1 MNPEKPSG
9 IIVVDKPSGWT
20 SHDVVNKVR
29 AIFGG
34 IKVGHTG
41 TLDPMATGVLVLM
54 IGSATKTAPG
64 FSGDTKRYLAE
75 VTFGTSTDTYDATGT
90 TISSG
95 DPSAVDRDCLARS
108 IAGLKGTQEQLPPL
122 YSAVKV
128 RGKKLYQYA
137 RSGKPV
143 ERTVRTFHV
152 YRIEAS
158 LDRFP
163 VVSLDIECSSGT
175 YIRELANRLGEM
187 NGCPAHLS
195 SLRRVKSGRFG
206 IEESVT
212 VEAIVQAGMR
222 GDPGACVIPVSLS
235 DATV

>member
-1 MNPEKPSG
+1 MNPEKHSG

-29 AIFGG
+29 AVFGG

-41 TLDPMATGVLVLM
+41 TLDPMATGVLVLL
-54 IGSATKTAPG
+54 IGSATKTAPL
-64 FSGDTKRYLAE
+64 FTGDTKRYLAE
-75 VTFGTSTDTYDATGT
+75 VTFGTATDSYDATGT
-90 TISSG
+90 PVSSG
-95 DPSAVDRDCLARS
+95 DPSAVDPDCLARS
-108 IAGLKGTQEQLPPL
+108 IAGLKGTLEQLPPL

-137 RSGKPV
+137 RSGKTV
-143 ERTVRTFHV
+143 ERTPRTIHL
-152 YRIEAS
+152 YRMEAS

-195 SLRRVKSGRFG
+195 SLRRMASGRFR

-212 VEAIVQAGMR
+212 IDAIVQAGMR
-222 GDPGACVIPVSLS
+222 CEAGALVIPVPLPET
-235 DATV
+235 AA